1 MTPADRPVRLG
12 IVGVGAWARSNHLP
26 AVETHPGAHVVAAC
40 DVDPA
45 ALAAAARDF
54 GVPCV
59 TTDLD
64 ELLAQD
70 LDALI
75 VSTPNEHHH
84 GPALAG
90 LQAGLH
96 VLVEKP
102 MALRADQAWQLS
114 AEAERRGR
122 HVMVPLGWNF
132 TEMTAAARA
141 LMHNGSVGEVE
152 LVMVHMA
159 SPMRDSMLAAWQA
172 WPGDA
177 EIPASQGYAFS
188 QLPHALGVALW
199 LTGLRAEQVMAD
211 YRPSPLGPDLSAALS
226 VRFAGGA
233 VGAVSGTAFCGPP
246 GDYHLEVRVHG
257 SGGLLTWDAEV
268 GRERLMLH
276 TAAGRQ
282 ERTFPRSSGAY
293 DGRPPVR
300 RFIDLVRGE
309 PVANDAPAELSAR
322 VSELLEAAAR
332 AAGTGAP
339 ARVVLP

>member
-1 MTPADRPVRLG
+1 MTASQPVRLG

-26 AVETHPGAHVVAAC
+26 AVQAHAGAQVVAAC
-40 DVDPA
+40 DLDQA
-45 ALAAAARDF
+45 ALAAAERDF
-54 GVPCV
+54 GVPMV

-84 GPALAG
+84 RPALAG

-102 MALRADQAWQLS
+102 MALRAQQAWQLS

-132 TEMTAAARA
+132 TAMTAAARE
-141 LMHNGSVGEVE
+141 LMLAGSVGELE
-152 LVMVHMA
+152 LVSVHMA
-159 SPMRDSMLAAWQA
+159 SPMREAMLAAWRA
-172 WPGDA
+172 WPGGA
-177 EIPASQGYAFS
+177 VAPASQGYAFA
-188 QLPHALGVALW
+188 QLPHALGVALR

-211 YRPSPLGPDLSAALS
+211 QRASALGPELSAALT

-246 GDYHLEVRVHG
+246 EAYHLEVRVHG
-257 SGGLLTWDAEV
+257 SRGLLIWDAEV
-268 GRERLMLH
+268 GRERVLLH
-276 TAAGRQ
+276 NRAGRQ
-282 ERTFPRSSGAY
+282 ERTFPLGSGAY

-309 PVANDAPAELSAR
+309 PVTNEAPAELSAR

-332 AAGTGAP
+332 SIGTGAP
-339 ARVVLP
+339 ARVELP